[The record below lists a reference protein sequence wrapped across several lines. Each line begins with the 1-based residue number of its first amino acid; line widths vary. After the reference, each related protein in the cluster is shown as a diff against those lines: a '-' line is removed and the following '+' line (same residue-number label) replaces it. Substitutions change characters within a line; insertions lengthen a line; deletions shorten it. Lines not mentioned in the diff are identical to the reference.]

1 MDTDLHP
8 DLRDAPGVMPIPG
21 RVLTI
26 GAHPD
31 DAEYGAGATLARWA
45 DAGTRITM
53 VVVTDG
59 SKGTWDPG
67 RKAQDLAAERRAEQ
81 ERAAEILGAVSVE
94 HLGHVDGELEYTM
107 DLREQLSRLI
117 RLHRPD
123 VVLTHD
129 PWERYQL
136 HPDHRV
142 TGFAA
147 VDAVVAARDPL
158 FYPEQGLDPHRP
170 GSILLWA
177 ADEPDHVEP
186 ATPAAVARKVQALLC
201 HTSQSETTMADAAAS
216 DGQRRVFAERIESR
230 LGSPPAEVFKRLV
243 P

>member
-1 MDTDLHP
+1 
-8 DLRDAPGVMPIPG
+8 MPIPG

-107 DLREQLSRLI
+107 DLREELSRLI

-142 TGFAA
+142 TGYAV

>member
-1 MDTDLHP
+1 
-8 DLRDAPGVMPIPG
+8 
-21 RVLTI
+21 
-26 GAHPD
+26 
-31 DAEYGAGATLARWA
+31 
-45 DAGTRITM
+45 
-53 VVVTDG
+53 
-59 SKGTWDPG
+59 
-67 RKAQDLAAERRAEQ
+67 
-81 ERAAEILGAVSVE
+81 
-94 HLGHVDGELEYTM
+94 
-107 DLREQLSRLI
+107 
-117 RLHRPD
+117 
-123 VVLTHD
+123 
-129 PWERYQL
+129 
-136 HPDHRV
+136 V
-142 TGFAA
+142 TGYAV

-201 HTSQSETTMADAAAS
+201 HTSQSETTMADATAS